1 MFSLTFKKFFDM
13 YNRKY
18 MREKVLNLRK
28 EGKTINEICNIL
40 GIKKGTVGYYLK
52 NTNARNHVYLKD
64 LSEEEKQNIV
74 NFYIECKNLKKTHEI
89 YSSLSKDT
97 IRRLLIE
104 NNVYLG
110 GKRESPRETSR
121 RKSLSVINWKKQKK
135 LDLIEYKGGCCE
147 VCGYNKCSAALEFH
161 HKDPKGKDFAISSHS
176 YSFEKMK
183 KEVDK
188 CMLVCS
194 NCHREIHYM

>member
-1 MFSLTFKKFFDM
+1 MK
-13 YNRKY
+13 
-18 MREKVLNLRK
+18 EKIYNLRK

-40 GIKKGTVGYYLK
+40 NIKKGTVGYHLR
-52 NTNARNHVYLKD
+52 NTDARKHTSLKD
-64 LSEEEKQNIV
+64 LHVETKNEIIE
-74 NFYIECKNLKKTHEI
+74 FYTTNKNLNQTYKKFSFI
-89 YSSLSKDT
+89 SKDT
-97 IRRLLIE
+97 LKKLLVIE
-104 NNVYLG
+104 NVYLG
-110 GKRESPRETSR
+110 GKRESSDETSR
-121 RKSLSVINWKKQKK
+121 RKSLNVINWKKVKK
-135 LDLIEYKGGCCE
+135 LELIKYKGGCCE
-147 VCGYNKCSAALEFH
+147 VCGYDKCPAALEFH